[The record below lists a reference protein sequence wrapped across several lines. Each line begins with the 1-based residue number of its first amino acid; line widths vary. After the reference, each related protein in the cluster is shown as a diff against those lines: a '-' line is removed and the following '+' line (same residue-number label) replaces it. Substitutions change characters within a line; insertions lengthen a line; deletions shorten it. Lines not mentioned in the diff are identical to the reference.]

1 MKRMD
6 FYLLLKPVTDKLYR
20 MAFCLIPDDLQ
31 AEQLVIDSLNAYLI
45 KDKKHI
51 LAMAEYETLSKK
63 DILIKRRSSFKG
75 VLKYMGEI
83 GVRRAS
89 QLKDQLNS
97 SRPVEFQKFYSLEPK
112 VRLVFTLR
120 YDFQFT
126 VDEIEDIVGMPRYEV
141 IEKIHNGRFLLM
153 NDINVGVSL

>member
-1 MKRMD
+1 
-6 FYLLLKPVTDKLYR
+6 
-20 MAFCLIPDDLQ
+20 
-31 AEQLVIDSLNAYLI
+31 
-45 KDKKHI
+45 
-51 LAMAEYETLSKK
+51 
-63 DILIKRRSSFKG
+63 
-75 VLKYMGEI
+75 MGEI

-126 VDEIEDIVGMPRYEV
+126 VEEIEDIVGMPRYEV

-153 NDINVGVSL
+153 NDMNAGVSL